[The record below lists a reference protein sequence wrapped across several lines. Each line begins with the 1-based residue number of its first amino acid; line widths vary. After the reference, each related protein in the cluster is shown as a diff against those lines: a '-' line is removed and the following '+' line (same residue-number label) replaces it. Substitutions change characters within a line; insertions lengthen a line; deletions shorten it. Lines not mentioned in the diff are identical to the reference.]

1 MSPTQIDEIIRTHR
15 KSIAIIVQ
23 HSGKVIVRAPL
34 RTSQRQIM
42 NFVNEKSDW
51 ITETLEKIK
60 KNPLQPPTHRFE
72 EGEKFWYLGQQ
83 FPLNFVSNQK
93 IILHFDHRFLL
104 KRDHLPSA
112 KSILE
117 KWYKNQA
124 RSLLTDRT
132 AFYAQ
137 KYGFAYKKINITSAR
152 TRWGSCSTNGSIS
165 FTWRLVM
172 APVEVID
179 YVIIHE
185 LVHTRVH
192 NHSQQFWDQVE
203 KILPDFRKMR
213 LWLKKNGTQLRF
225 D

>member
-1 MSPTQIDEIIRTHR
+1 MSSPQIDEIIRTRR
-15 KSIAIIVQ
+15 KTIALIVQ
-23 HSGKVIVRAPL
+23 RDGKVIVRAPL
-34 RTSQRQIM
+34 LTSQRQIM
-42 NFVNEKSDW
+42 NFVHEKSDW

-60 KNPLQPPTHRFE
+60 KNPLQPPPHRFE

-83 FPLNFVSNQK
+83 FPLSFVSNQRK
-93 IILHFDHRFLL
+93 ILQFDHRFLL
-104 KRDHLPSA
+104 KRDYLPRA

-124 RSLLTDRT
+124 REFLTDRT

-137 KYGFAYKKINITSAR
+137 KYGFSYKKINITSAR

-165 FTWRLVM
+165 FTWRLIM
-172 APVEVID
+172 APIDVID

-192 NHSQQFWDQVE
+192 NHSRQFWGQVE
-203 KILPDFRKMR
+203 KIMPEFRKYR
-213 LWLKKNGTQLRF
+213 LWLKKNGTLLRF
-225 D
+225 E